1 MVPESRDG
9 GGLVLGKLRQE
20 DFEFK
25 ANLSSTARPC
35 LRERERE
42 RERDANNF

>member
-25 ANLSSTARPC
+25 ANISYIVRFPPPKQKK
-35 LRERERE
+35 
-42 RERDANNF
+42 